1 MSAMTTGVAAGRPQ
15 PQTTVEN
22 PGGPFVRHS
31 QPGRRAMYVSAT
43 TAFAGVINNPLVAA
57 PGYTRG
63 YRLLWV
69 GGAGGSGTAT
79 VATASVD
86 SPFNLCSLVQ
96 LKDSFGTPIIV
107 APGYEAFNLI
117 QMFGGQYGTDMN
129 ANPLAVGGTYIPV
142 QTAVS
147 ASTGTFQFST
157 YLPFEFAKAY
167 GVISSANASLLPT
180 LQFNLNTAA
189 NFFGATQPSTAVTMT
204 LTVDQDFYWLPE
216 GVAVEPPGIGTTCQW
231 LYQPANPTIGSAASL
246 NVQLPRLGGYLSTI
260 IAEIRDSGA
269 ARTATGSGA
278 NGGWGSRV
286 RMLVDGVPLVD
297 SLLTTIYEDMS
308 ISWPSYGT
316 FSGAAGG
323 AAATLSA
330 GTAGITQIGGVL
342 AFSRKN
348 GLSQNVMGLF
358 DTGET
363 YLSTNPGTQL
373 EFACAPWG
381 GLTSAP
387 GTLNALCG
395 QVVPAGS
402 LIQGLP
408 EV

>member
-1 MSAMTTGVAAGRPQ
+1 MNGSGVAAGRPQ
-15 PQTTVEN
+15 PQTTVEP

-31 QPGRRAMYVSAT
+31 QPGRRAMYSQSG
-43 TAFAGVINNPLVAA
+43 TAFGGLVNNPLVAA

-63 YRLLWV
+63 YRVLFQ
-69 GGAGGSGTAT
+69 GTGGSAGTAT
-79 VATASVD
+79 ANATAD
-86 SPFNLCSLVQ
+86 SPFDLMSLIQ
-96 LKDSFGTPIIV
+96 LKDSFGTPLIV
-107 APGYEAFNLI
+107 APGYEALNLL

-129 ANPLAVGGTYIPV
+129 SNVLSIGGTYSPI
-142 QTAVS
+142 
-147 ASTGTFQFST
+147 STGATSGTGNFTFSS
-157 YLPFEFAKAY
+157 YLPLEFAKAY

-180 LQFNLNTAA
+180 LQFNL
-189 NFFGATQPSTAVTMT
+189 GASSAVYSTAPATAPTIT

-216 GVAVEPPGIGTTCQW
+216 GVSVEPPGLGTTCQW
-231 LYQPANPTIGSAASL
+231 IYQPANPTIGSAASL

-260 IAEIRDSGA
+260 IAELRDSAG
-269 ARTATGSGA
+269 ARTANPASTASTT
-278 NGGWGSRV
+278 NSGWGTRV

-297 SLLTTIYEDMS
+297 SLLSTICEDMALT
-308 ISWPSYGT
+308 WPPYLCATGSLGGT
-316 FSGAAGG
+316 APAAG
-323 AAATLSA
+323 TTSIA
-330 GTAGITQIGGVL
+330 GYGGVL

-348 GLSQNVMGLF
+348 GLSQQSLGLF

-381 GLTSAP
+381 GVASAP
-387 GTLNALCG
+387 ATLNALCG
-395 QVVPAGS
+395 QVVPSGA